1 MFKVILRGGSETEPN
16 NGIVEVIVPKKPTD
30 DLEVVVNRP
39 DGTLDRVY
47 RFARENLLIVKE
59 IE

>member
-1 MFKVILRGGSETEPN
+1 MFKVILRGGSETEPD
-16 NGIVEVIVPKKPTD
+16 NGIVEVIVPNKPNEA
-30 DLEVVVNRP
+30 LEVYVNRP

-47 RFARENLLIVKE
+47 RFARENLLAIKE